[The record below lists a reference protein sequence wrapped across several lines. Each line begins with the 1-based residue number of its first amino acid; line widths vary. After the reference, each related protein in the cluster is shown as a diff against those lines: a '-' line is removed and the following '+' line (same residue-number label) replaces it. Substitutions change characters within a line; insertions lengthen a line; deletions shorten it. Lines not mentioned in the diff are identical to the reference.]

1 MLPIK
6 IENFADQSINK
17 SKLYETRNLKKEM
30 DNQISV
36 LKNRINLLE
45 NEDLKN
51 KSII

>member
-6 IENFADQSINK
+6 IENLTDQSINK